1 MTLFPATDTFAPGH
15 GEIITHIHTGTRSSK
30 RANVQPEKRFSFLRL
45 APVIEIIRAAIWT
58 GRLSD
63 EKAVSLMLI
72 AEQESAKTE
81 MLKYFRGTTTLA
93 YISDLTSRGLSK
105 HKEAIERGRIRHLVL
120 LDLVRIIAHA
130 RSVQERTFQLLAAL
144 MEEGESET
152 LDAGGSSAWEGF
164 PRIGALMA
172 LTPKFFH
179 SKRGRWR
186 ETGFLTRFLPISF
199 HYSNGTQHEIHM
211 AIAAGHQLPDPHP
224 EPLPLAPCQIFLP
237 DKHSLTLSRRSEELG
252 VAMKSYGFR
261 YQRALR
267 ALSKAQARMQSRG
280 IVNDEDIGKVLSWSE
295 FFTEKAI
302 EL

>member
-1 MTLFPATDTFAPGH
+1 MRKVTPSRRRT
-15 GEIITHIHTGTRSSK
+15 
-30 RANVQPEKRFSFLRL
+30 NVQPEKRVSFLRL
-45 APVIEIIRAAIWT
+45 APVIEILRAAIWT

-63 EKAVSLMLI
+63 EKAVSVMLI

-81 MLKYFRGTTTLA
+81 MLKFFRNTSTLA

-105 HKEAIERGRIRHLVL
+105 HKDAIERGRIRHLVL
-120 LDLVRIIAHA
+120 LDLVRIISHA

-152 LDAGGSSAWEGF
+152 LDAGGSVTWEGF

-199 HYSNGTQHEIHM
+199 AYSERTAHEIHL
-211 AIAAGHQLPDPHP
+211 AIAAGHQLPGPHP
-224 EPLPLAPCQIFLP
+224 EPLPEQNCQISIANQ
-237 DKHSLTLSRRSEELG
+237 HALTLSRRSEELG
-252 VAMKSYGFR
+252 KEMQSYGFR
-261 YQRALR
+261 YQRGLR
-267 ALSKAQARMQSRG
+267 ALAKAQARISGRG
-280 IVNDEDIGKVLSWSE
+280 AVNDQDIGKVLSWSQ